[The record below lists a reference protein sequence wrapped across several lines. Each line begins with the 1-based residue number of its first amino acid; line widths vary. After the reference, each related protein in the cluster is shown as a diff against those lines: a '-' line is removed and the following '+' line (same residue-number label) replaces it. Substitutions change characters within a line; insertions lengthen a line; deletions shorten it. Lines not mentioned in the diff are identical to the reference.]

1 MQCELLAD
9 CEQGHTL
16 QATVETVIKVSQKQQ
31 QEEEDEDDVGAEG
44 SAANS
49 TEILLPSIQQDKSA
63 GSKSSAKSKSSNKAP
78 APSGSKQQKAKGK
91 KVDSHAE
98 KEVDRI
104 IDSQDNEYV
113 LSKPK

>member
-1 MQCELLAD
+1 M
-9 CEQGHTL
+9 
-16 QATVETVIKVSQKQQ
+16 QATVETVLKVSQKQPK
-31 QEEEDEDDVGAEG
+31 EEDEDEDTATQGAQ
-44 SAANS
+44 SNS
-49 TEILLPSIQQDKSA
+49 TSSPVLQTDTVA
-63 GSKSSAKSKSSNKAP
+63 GSKAEGKGIVNTP
-78 APSGSKQQKAKGK
+78 APSGAKQQKAKTK